1 MAGMKRTLIVKEF
14 DHLIPESAKRLIA
27 PSSNVTVLTDDEYDD
42 LKDYL
47 VNTVKEEGKVLFSAS
62 KKGRAIQL
70 KNYVGMIEL
79 PKTKTRIEILPKIYS
94 PTGTLSDK
102 DLKETL
108 LNMLSSLKDFPAVNL
123 GLANVNLSHMALYEI
138 FIRIFLGRV
147 IELAKRGLRSDYL
160 EIEENSSR
168 YRGRLVVGEHIKHNA
183 AHGERFY
190 VRHDEYSLS
199 RPENRIIKSAIA
211 KLMKATEDQENA
223 FLARRAMIYF
233 DEVVESLDFEA
244 DYRRISF
251 DISNQKYLG
260 VIQWAMV
267 FLRNR
272 SFSIFGG
279 GSEGQ
284 SLLFPMDRLFEQ
296 YVASQIGRLI
306 KIHNLRYGTKY
317 RFVSQ
322 EAAKYLFDVPKSFKI
337 RPDIHIDGQDNIL
350 LDTKWKIL
358 DAAKRQN
365 NISQGDMYQMYAYSK
380 RYGAPLVYLLY
391 PLSEYS
397 DQITTRDYEAS
408 NDTLKTRVSLEFLDL
423 WNMIENAKGDLIK
436 DKNSLYSFLL
446 KFLSEE
452 PGTSKTITS
461 V

>member
-70 KNYVGMIEL
+70 KNYVGMFEL

-211 KLMKATEDQENA
+211 
-223 FLARRAMIYF
+223 
-233 DEVVESLDFEA
+233 
-244 DYRRISF
+244 
-251 DISNQKYLG
+251 
-260 VIQWAMV
+260 
-267 FLRNR
+267 
-272 SFSIFGG
+272 
-279 GSEGQ
+279 GQ
-284 SLLFPMDRLFEQ
+284 
-296 YVASQIGRLI
+296 
-306 KIHNLRYGTKY
+306 T
-317 RFVSQ
+317 
-322 EAAKYLFDVPKSFKI
+322 
-337 RPDIHIDGQDNIL
+337 
-350 LDTKWKIL
+350 
-358 DAAKRQN
+358 
-365 NISQGDMYQMYAYSK
+365 
-380 RYGAPLVYLLY
+380 
-391 PLSEYS
+391 
-397 DQITTRDYEAS
+397 
-408 NDTLKTRVSLEFLDL
+408 
-423 WNMIENAKGDLIK
+423 
-436 DKNSLYSFLL
+436 
-446 KFLSEE
+446 
-452 PGTSKTITS
+452 
-461 V
+461 